1 MRLEVG
7 VADDPRKDGAFSIFY
22 MGVNIGSLLSI
33 LTCGYIGEEISWH
46 YGFGLAGIGMA
57 VGLLVFWLVGP
68 SAFGDKGLEP
78 DPERVRK
85 PMFGPL
91 NLNQVVWAATI
102 LMVPICAYLL
112 KMDALMTTVLL
123 VISIG
128 IIAYLVITG
137 ARSEERIEGTR
148 LWVVVVLF
156 FFHMVFWALFEQA
169 GGSLTLFAESNVD
182 RSLFGGEIKASQLSF
197 LNPLFVILLAPA
209 FSWLWIRLR
218 KSGREPSTPMKF
230 VLGLAQLALGFAAVV
245 IGAKMFAND
254 QSQVSL
260 LFLVVMYFFHTTGE
274 LSLSPVGLSMITK
287 LSPQRIVGFVM
298 GAWFL
303 SISLGNK
310 LAGAIGQLTTGGESS
325 DAELTP
331 AQGLEIYSDTYL
343 TWGVGVVGSV
353 ALVLL
358 LLVPT
363 LRKWMGGIH

>member
-1 MRLEVG
+1 
-7 VADDPRKDGAFSIFY
+7 
-22 MGVNIGSLLSI
+22 
-33 LTCGYIGEEISWH
+33 
-46 YGFGLAGIGMA
+46 MA

-245 IGAKMFAND
+245 VGAKMFAND

-325 DAELTP
+325 DVELTA
-331 AQGLEIYSDTYL
+331 AQGLDIYSDTYL
-343 TWGVGVVGSV
+343 TWGVGVVGGV